1 MKKTLPVELTKEE
14 SELFRNVSR
23 QPYMYKRTL
32 DRLENM
38 KKIVKYFVIK
48 GKEKNVKSFHLNS
61 NDKDLIKEVGSDSK
75 VRYVIK
81 FMFSCGVFSKN
92 EEDVLKEVPFKCAR
106 YVLNTEKYK
115 LVKKLHHKLRNI
127 NQKIFLGLVKRH
139 ITGFSFKPFAEQAE
153 QFKKKTDPEFV
164 QRRNEFLNRNYITI
178 PSKPLENY
186 KTDWEEY
193 DRLEKEKPQPST
205 DYLMASL
212 MSEIGVEQHNEKS
225 VSEELAN
232 DIETE

>member
-1 MKKTLPVELTKEE
+1 MKKIPVELTKEE

-38 KKIVKYFVIK
+38 KKVVKYFVVK
-48 GKEKNVKSFHLNS
+48 GKERNEKSFHLNS
-61 NDKDLIKEVGSDSK
+61 NDKELIKEVGSDSK

-81 FMFSCGVFSKN
+81 FMFSSGVFTKN
-92 EEDVLKEVPFKCAR
+92 EEDVIKEVPFKCAR
-106 YVLNTEKYK
+106 YVLNTDKYK

-139 ITGFSFKPFAEQAE
+139 ITGFVFKPFAEQAN
-153 QFKKKTDPEFV
+153 QFKQKTDPEFV
-164 QRRNEFLNRNYITI
+164 QRRTDFLKRQDIVVPI
-178 PSKPLENY
+178 RPLENY
-186 KTDWEEY
+186 KTDWNEY

-205 DYLMASL
+205 EYLLASL
-212 MSEIGVEQHNEKS
+212 MSEMGTEQHNEKS

-232 DIETE
+232 DIE